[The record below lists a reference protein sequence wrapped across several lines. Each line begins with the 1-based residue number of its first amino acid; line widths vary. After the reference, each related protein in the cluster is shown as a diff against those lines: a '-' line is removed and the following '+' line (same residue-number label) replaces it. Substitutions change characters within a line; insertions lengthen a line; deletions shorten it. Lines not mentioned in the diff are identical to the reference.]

1 MDLIERLA
9 LLSAKI
15 EKQKGTIGT
24 EEATKTSFI
33 MPFIKELGY
42 DVFDATE
49 VIPEYTA
56 DIGIKK
62 GEKVDYAISQNDKI
76 IMLIEC
82 KMIGTK
88 LDANV
93 ESQLHRYFHVTH
105 ARVGI
110 LTDGLIYK
118 FYTDLEEPNK
128 MDNKP
133 FLEFSLNQLDES
145 IINEI
150 KKFSKQSFD
159 IDQILASANEMKFT
173 RAIKS
178 YINEQMASPS
188 EEFIQHVL
196 KNVYSGRVTAQ
207 VKEQFTPILKRA
219 FVQLINDK
227 VNDRLKSAMVSAVHE
242 DTSSESHSEQESE
255 AETDKVILTTEEEK
269 EGYYAV
275 KSILAGIVD
284 LERVVHRDTQSYLGI
299 LLDDNN
305 RKPIARLYF
314 NSGKKYLAVFDAEKK
329 EEKLPIS
336 GINDLFLYREKIVE
350 SCKNYLV

>member
-1 MDLIERLA
+1 MDLIERLSGLA
-9 LLSAKI
+9 AKI
-15 EKQKGTIGT
+15 EKQKQTIST

-49 VIPEYTA
+49 VIPEFTA

-62 GEKVDYAISQNDKI
+62 GEKVDYAISLDDKI
-76 IMLIEC
+76 VMLVEC
-82 KMIGTK
+82 KMLGTK

-93 ESQLHRYFHVTH
+93 EGQLHRYFHTTH

-159 IDQILASANEMKFT
+159 IDQILASANELKFT
-173 RAIKS
+173 RLIKT
-178 YINEQMASPS
+178 YINEQLANPS

-219 FVQLINDK
+219 FIQLISDK
-227 VNDRLKSAMVSAVHE
+227 VNDRLKSAMVSTVHE
-242 DTSSESHSEQESE
+242 DIPVQTEDGLQSEDGNDKLVTTS
-255 AETDKVILTTEEEK
+255 EEEK
-269 EGYYAV
+269 EGYYAI
-275 KSILAGIVD
+275 KSMLAGTVD
-284 LERVVHRDTQSYLGI
+284 LDRVVHRDTQSYFGI

-314 NSGKKYLAVFDAEKK
+314 NGGKKYLAVFDSEKK
-329 EEKLPIS
+329 EEKILVS
-336 GINDLFLYREKIVE
+336 CVNDLFMYREKIIA
-350 SCKNYLV
+350 SCKNYLS